1 MVKRTVRCVLIVKE
15 EDQKK
20 LDEAIDEGERIYRLV
35 QRKKRAKVET
45 FLSDDIKKDMISVA
59 KRSKSSSSS
68 IPLILDFKRD
78 CQPVIKEDKMKNEK
92 IFIKIQFSL
101 DSGGEATGYLSFQS
115 GGMEYI
121 FDAMGGELSFG
132 EANLYR
138 NGTYLL
144 DIEVNKRDPM
154 VDKPK
159 HVAGISIKNYKVH
172 FTVFDLIEKELMEPS
187 VLDFSI
193 LKDMRKKLFELKFDE
208 IDGKILEKRDRETI
222 LYIRTLSERMAKIL
236 SRYGDTIAFIENPR
250 DKGIAAYEGDD
261 IKEEAPSWMDIL
273 MNKFL
278 ERSLEWNGVPL
289 IEIPSVAAIFE
300 CPFGSMIWQD
310 YKKILKESERI
321 FPEDAVNEVGFKI
334 IVEGLTT
341 LLYMPEESVGEVN
354 PFAVLK

>member
-20 LDEAIDEGERIYRLV
+20 LDGAIDEGERIYRLV
-35 QRKKRAKVET
+35 QREKRAKIET
-45 FLSDDIKKDMISVA
+45 FLSDGIGKNMVSLA
-59 KRSKSSSSS
+59 KRSKLSS

-101 DSGGEATGYLSFQS
+101 DSEGEAAGYLSFQS

-132 EANLYR
+132 KANLYR

-154 VDKPK
+154 VNKPK
-159 HVAGISIKNYKVH
+159 HVAGISIKNYKVY
-172 FTVFDLIEKELMEPS
+172 FTVFDLIEKKLMEPS

-208 IDGKILEKRDRETI
+208 INDEEILEKRDRETI

-250 DKGIAAYEGDD
+250 DRGIAVYEGYDT
-261 IKEEAPSWMDIL
+261 EEETPSWMDIL

-289 IEIPSVAAIFE
+289 IEIPSVNAIFE
-300 CPFGSMIWQD
+300 CPFGSMIWRD
-310 YKKILKESERI
+310 YKKILKESEKI
-321 FPEDAVNEVGFKI
+321 FSEDEVNEVGFKI
-334 IVEGLTT
+334 IVEGLAT

>member
-35 QRKKRAKVET
+35 QEKKRAKVET
-45 FLSDDIKKDMISVA
+45 FLSDGIKENMVSLS
-59 KRSKSSSSS
+59 KRSKLSS

-92 IFIKIQFSL
+92 IFIKIQFSPE
-101 DSGGEATGYLSFQS
+101 GEATGYLSFQS

-132 EANLYR
+132 KANLYR

-159 HVAGISIKNYKVH
+159 HVAGISIRNYKIY
-172 FTVFDLIEKELMEPS
+172 FTVFALIEKKLMEPS
-187 VLDFSI
+187 VLDFST

-208 IDGKILEKRDRETI
+208 INDEEILEKKDRETI

-250 DKGIAAYEGDD
+250 DRGIAVYEGDD
-261 IKEEAPSWMDIL
+261 TEEEVPGWMDIL
-273 MNKFL
+273 VNKFL

-321 FPEDAVNEVGFKI
+321 FPEDKVNEVGFKI
-334 IVEGLTT
+334 IVEGLAM